1 MDVLVF
7 GSTFINKTHHY
18 DLRSK
23 PSTRR
28 GGGGGEAEYEEEQK
42 TCLASGIL
50 SGVETAWFLPCP
62 RFSRILFLPSMLCG
76 EEEEEEAEETERIRG
91 KSILFSPPP
100 PRSIS
105 YEKLFVPTSQISRG
119 GSLVRALKKYYRSV
133 SIGAGQS
140 ITGMILGS

>member
-1 MDVLVF
+1 MRDAALHSAKLGPNF
-7 GSTFINKTHHY
+7 G
-18 DLRSK
+18 DL
-23 PSTRR
+23 
-28 GGGGGEAEYEEEQK
+28 
-42 TCLASGIL
+42 
-50 SGVETAWFLPCP
+50 W
-62 RFSRILFLPSMLCG
+62 